1 MTDKK
6 LIVENELAQHLNIR
20 DVKGEKI
27 INTKMSQL
35 CCQLAEE
42 GIVLLENNGV
52 LPLQKEDNI
61 ALFGRS
67 QFDYFY
73 VGYGSGGEVNPPYK
87 INLVD
92 GLKAENVMLNELLLD
107 KYQKFIENHPI
118 QDSLWGQWPRHLD
131 EFELEDGL
139 LKTVSQQS
147 NVAVVVIGRAAGED
161 RENELEPGS
170 YYLTETERSNLD
182 RITNFFENI
191 IIIINSGNIIDLSW
205 LNNYKDK
212 ISALL
217 LAWQGGME
225 SGRALANI
233 LVGNA
238 NPSGKLPDTIA
249 QKYDYYP
256 SSNNFGQPEITEYVE
271 DIYVGYRYFETFH
284 PEQVLYPF
292 GYGLSYSQFTVN
304 SNASIQD
311 DSILIKVQVENVGE
325 VAGKEVV
332 QVYYNPPQGKLGKSL
347 RNLIRFDKT
356 VELKPKESEE
366 LEFRIN
372 ISEMASYDD
381 SGATGNPYCYVLEP
395 GQYDIL
401 VGTSLL
407 DLKLVCTY
415 DLKKIRVTEKLSQKA
430 PAEYEFNRMFPKRVG
445 NDLEVAFQKVPV
457 RIENLKEKIIQN
469 LPPKITIPNKDNLYL
484 STSKTIEELILSL
497 TPTELDSL
505 TRGEGKMDSPLG
517 PKGNA
522 GILGGTTD
530 SLREKGIPP
539 ITTTDGPAGIR
550 LNYYTALL
558 PCGTALASSW
568 NTALVEEM
576 GKVFGAEMKALKTQ
590 VILAPGM
597 NIHRNPLGGRNF
609 EYFSEDPYLSGK
621 MGAHYV
627 LGVQSNRVA
636 ACPKH
641 FVCNNQ
647 ETNRNKND
655 SRVSE
660 RALRE
665 IYLKGF
671 EICIKEAKPYSI
683 MTSYNKINGVWAHYH
698 YDLVTDILRNEWKYD
713 GCVMTDWWMQ
723 LAQDPNFE
731 HLTNNAYRLRAQ
743 VDILMPGGLSFTVK
757 ENDNSL
763 IESLEKEEGITI
775 EEVRRSAANI
785 LRFIEKIYA

>member
-1 MTDKK
+1 
-6 LIVENELAQHLNIR
+6 
-20 DVKGEKI
+20 
-27 INTKMSQL
+27 
-35 CCQLAEE
+35 
-42 GIVLLENNGV
+42 
-52 LPLQKEDNI
+52 
-61 ALFGRS
+61 
-67 QFDYFY
+67 
-73 VGYGSGGEVNPPYK
+73 
-87 INLVD
+87 
-92 GLKAENVMLNELLLD
+92 
-107 KYQKFIENHPI
+107 
-118 QDSLWGQWPRHLD
+118 
-131 EFELEDGL
+131 
-139 LKTVSQQS
+139 
-147 NVAVVVIGRAAGED
+147 
-161 RENELEPGS
+161 
-170 YYLTETERSNLD
+170 
-182 RITNFFENI
+182 
-191 IIIINSGNIIDLSW
+191 
-205 LNNYKDK
+205 
-212 ISALL
+212 
-217 LAWQGGME
+217 
-225 SGRALANI
+225 
-233 LVGNA
+233 
-238 NPSGKLPDTIA
+238 
-249 QKYDYYP
+249 
-256 SSNNFGQPEITEYVE
+256 
-271 DIYVGYRYFETFH
+271 
-284 PEQVLYPF
+284 
-292 GYGLSYSQFTVN
+292 
-304 SNASIQD
+304 
-311 DSILIKVQVENVGE
+311 
-325 VAGKEVV
+325 
-332 QVYYNPPQGKLGKSL
+332 
-347 RNLIRFDKT
+347 
-356 VELKPKESEE
+356 
-366 LEFRIN
+366 
-372 ISEMASYDD
+372 
-381 SGATGNPYCYVLEP
+381 
-395 GQYDIL
+395 
-401 VGTSLL
+401 
-407 DLKLVCTY
+407 
-415 DLKKIRVTEKLSQKA
+415 
-430 PAEYEFNRMFPKRVG
+430 
-445 NDLEVAFQKVPV
+445 
-457 RIENLKEKIIQN
+457 
-469 LPPKITIPNKDNLYL
+469 
-484 STSKTIEELILSL
+484 
-497 TPTELDSL
+497 
-505 TRGEGKMDSPLG
+505 MDSPLG

-568 NTALVEEM
+568 NTALVEEL

-627 LGVQSNRVA
+627 LGVQSNKVA

-763 IESLEKEEGITI
+763 IESLEKENGITI

>member
-1 MTDKK
+1 MTDKN

-107 KYQKFIENHPI
+107 KYQKFVKKNPI
-118 QDSLWGQWPRHLD
+118 QDSLWGQWPRYLD
-131 EFELEDGL
+131 EFELEEEL

-161 RENELEPGS
+161 RENELEAGS
-170 YYLTETERSNLD
+170 YYLTEIERSNLD

-356 VELKPKESEE
+356 VELKPKESEN
-366 LEFRIN
+366 LEFKIN

-381 SGATGNPYCYVLEP
+381 SGATGDPYCYVLEP

-407 DLKLVCTY
+407 DLKSVCTY
-415 DLKKIRVTEKLSQKA
+415 ELTELRVTEKLSQKA

-568 NTALVEEM
+568 NTALVEEL
-576 GKVFGAEMKALKTQ
+576 GKVFGAEMKTLKTQ

-627 LGVQSNRVA
+627 LGVQSNKVA

-698 YDLVTDILRNEWKYD
+698 YDLVTDILRNEWDYD

-743 VDILMPGGLSFTVK
+743 VDLLMPGGLSFTVK

-763 IESLEKEEGITI
+763 IESLEQEDGITI

>member
-1 MTDKK
+1 M
-6 LIVENELAQHLNIR
+6 
-20 DVKGEKI
+20 
-27 INTKMSQL
+27 
-35 CCQLAEE
+35 
-42 GIVLLENNGV
+42 
-52 LPLQKEDNI
+52 
-61 ALFGRS
+61 
-67 QFDYFY
+67 
-73 VGYGSGGEVNPPYK
+73 
-87 INLVD
+87 
-92 GLKAENVMLNELLLD
+92 
-107 KYQKFIENHPI
+107 
-118 QDSLWGQWPRHLD
+118 
-131 EFELEDGL
+131 
-139 LKTVSQQS
+139 
-147 NVAVVVIGRAAGED
+147 
-161 RENELEPGS
+161 
-170 YYLTETERSNLD
+170 
-182 RITNFFENI
+182 

-256 SSNNFGQPEITEYVE
+256 SSNSFGQPEITEYVE

-366 LEFRIN
+366 LEFKIN

-457 RIENLKEKIIQN
+457 RIENLKEKIIQS

-568 NTALVEEM
+568 NTALVEEL

-627 LGVQSNRVA
+627 LGVQSNKVA

-763 IESLEKEEGITI
+763 IESLEKENGITI

>member
-1 MTDKK
+1 
-6 LIVENELAQHLNIR
+6 
-20 DVKGEKI
+20 
-27 INTKMSQL
+27 
-35 CCQLAEE
+35 
-42 GIVLLENNGV
+42 
-52 LPLQKEDNI
+52 
-61 ALFGRS
+61 
-67 QFDYFY
+67 
-73 VGYGSGGEVNPPYK
+73 
-87 INLVD
+87 
-92 GLKAENVMLNELLLD
+92 
-107 KYQKFIENHPI
+107 
-118 QDSLWGQWPRHLD
+118 
-131 EFELEDGL
+131 
-139 LKTVSQQS
+139 
-147 NVAVVVIGRAAGED
+147 
-161 RENELEPGS
+161 
-170 YYLTETERSNLD
+170 
-182 RITNFFENI
+182 
-191 IIIINSGNIIDLSW
+191 
-205 LNNYKDK
+205 
-212 ISALL
+212 
-217 LAWQGGME
+217 
-225 SGRALANI
+225 
-233 LVGNA
+233 
-238 NPSGKLPDTIA
+238 
-249 QKYDYYP
+249 
-256 SSNNFGQPEITEYVE
+256 
-271 DIYVGYRYFETFH
+271 
-284 PEQVLYPF
+284 
-292 GYGLSYSQFTVN
+292 
-304 SNASIQD
+304 
-311 DSILIKVQVENVGE
+311 
-325 VAGKEVV
+325 
-332 QVYYNPPQGKLGKSL
+332 
-347 RNLIRFDKT
+347 
-356 VELKPKESEE
+356 
-366 LEFRIN
+366 
-372 ISEMASYDD
+372 
-381 SGATGNPYCYVLEP
+381 
-395 GQYDIL
+395 
-401 VGTSLL
+401 
-407 DLKLVCTY
+407 
-415 DLKKIRVTEKLSQKA
+415 
-430 PAEYEFNRMFPKRVG
+430 MFPKRVG

-731 HLTNNAYRLRAQ
+731 H
-743 VDILMPGGLSFTVK
+743 
-757 ENDNSL
+757 
-763 IESLEKEEGITI
+763 
-775 EEVRRSAANI
+775 
-785 LRFIEKIYA
+785 